1 MKTYSRKKS
10 DETEEVILDLN
21 ELCRLCMSKEPELI
35 SIYNNDE
42 SIPIPVRIL
51 SCVALE
57 VNIDEKIVKLNETFF
72 KIRRYSRAMDYPTKF
87 AIPVNS
93 NWRNRT
99 VFGKNARI
107 PTPS

>member
-42 SIPIPVRIL
+42 TIPLTLRIM

-57 VNIDEKIVKLNETFF
+57 VNK
-72 KIRRYSRAMDYPTKF
+72 
-87 AIPVNS
+87 
-93 NWRNRT
+93 
-99 VFGKNARI
+99 
-107 PTPS
+107 